1 LQELGRKKEALE
13 AYHEILNL
21 YPKNSEMWKK
31 TQMNRS
37 IQINMA
43 ELSKDYIKNQ
53 KLGNEKNIL
62 FDIKDL
68 YSKNKQKESSK
79 DRTINMNL

>member
-1 LQELGRKKEALE
+1 
-13 AYHEILNL
+13 
-21 YPKNSEMWKK
+21 
-31 TQMNRS
+31 MNRS